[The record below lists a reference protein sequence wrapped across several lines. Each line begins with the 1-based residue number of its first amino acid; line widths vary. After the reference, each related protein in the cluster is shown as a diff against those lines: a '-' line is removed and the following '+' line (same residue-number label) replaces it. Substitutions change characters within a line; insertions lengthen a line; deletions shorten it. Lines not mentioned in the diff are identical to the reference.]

1 MKKNLLLTLFLVM
14 SFLAN
19 AQVGILTPTPQRTL
33 HVNGSLQL
41 VKELNVGG
49 SENIQGTA
57 GREGEF
63 LSSNGAGTAP
73 TWRTIESQN
82 FLKVVF
88 VANKDNISPN
98 TGSYTGSHLT
108 GTFENLAQNFIY
120 NIVNKIDNNFISY
133 DANTGIFTV
142 NKAGFYNVA
151 TYFTYDLN
159 LNGTNQ
165 TAGTATS
172 QLQREADTQN
182 LLSAVSTGHGER
194 TTQVFHQLTG
204 IQPFAAGETFRLR
217 CIYTQDFRLSKG
229 NISISYLT
237 Q

>member
-1 MKKNLLLTLFLVM
+1 MKRKLLSVALFAM
-14 SFLAN
+14 SIFAY
-19 AQVGILTPTPQRTL
+19 AQIGVQTSTPQRTL
-33 HVNGSLQL
+33 HVNGSLQV

-49 SENIQGTA
+49 SENVQGTA
-57 GREGEF
+57 GKDGEF
-63 LSSNGAGTAP
+63 LSSNGPGTAP

-82 FLKVVF
+82 FFKVVF
-88 VANKDNISPN
+88 VGNKGNISPA
-98 TGSYTGSHLT
+98 TGSYTGTHVT

-120 NIVNKIDNNFISY
+120 NMVNKIDNNFISY

-142 NKAGFYNVA
+142 NRTGFYNIA

-159 LNGTNQ
+159 LNGTNE

-172 QLQREADTQN
+172 QLQKEADTQN
-182 LLSAVSTGHGER
+182 LVSAVSTGHGER
-194 TTQVFHQLTG
+194 TTYVYHQLTG

-217 CIYTQDFRLSKG
+217 CGYTQDFRLSKG

>member
-1 MKKNLLLTLFLVM
+1 MKKKLLLPLFLIM
-14 SFLAN
+14 SFLVN

-33 HVNGSLQL
+33 HVNGSLQV

-49 SENIQGTA
+49 SDSVQGTA
-57 GREGEF
+57 GKDGEF
-63 LSSNGAGTAP
+63 LSSNGAGAAP
-73 TWRTIESQN
+73 IWRTIESQN

-88 VANKDNISPN
+88 VANKDNMSPS

-108 GTFENLAQNFIY
+108 GTFENFAQNFMY
-120 NIVNKIDNNFISY
+120 NIVNKIDNNYISY

-142 NKAGFYNVA
+142 NKTGFYNIA
-151 TYFTYDLN
+151 TYFTYDLS
-159 LNGTNQ
+159 LNGTNE

-172 QLQREADTQN
+172 QIQREADTQN
-182 LLSAVSTGHGER
+182 LISAVSTGYGER
-194 TTQVFHQLTG
+194 TTQIYHQLTG
-204 IQPFAAGETFRLR
+204 IQLFNTGETFRLR
-217 CIYTQDFRLSKG
+217 CKYTQDFRLSKG